1 MEKAELIIV
10 DALEKI
16 EQTIYDS
23 PIPRLRTD
31 DRLRMVNSDEISD
44 MISDIKTQLP
54 AEIRRA
60 NSILMQ
66 MEAKIQ
72 SASDYADKICKDA
85 ERNADETMLK
95 ANSNAQK
102 AVNEANE
109 YYDDKVA
116 TGDEYLAGKVREGD
130 TYYND
135 RIAEAKE
142 EAASIIEAAN
152 AERDRLISA
161 HEVTIAAQQEAEEYR
176 AQMAHRANQI
186 FNNANKRA
194 DEILAT
200 LMGYLEEYYNNVQE
214 GRNAR
219 EIKAN
224 EEPKRAE
231 QPAQNTER
239 RENEQG
245 DDDDHPSFFDIFKR
259 KRKPQNDSDFDDN
272 N

>member
-214 GRNAR
+214 DRNAL

-224 EEPKRAE
+224 EEP
-231 QPAQNTER
+231 
-239 RENEQG
+239 
-245 DDDDHPSFFDIFKR
+245 
-259 KRKPQNDSDFDDN
+259 
-272 N
+272 